1 MSQFENWTCSKINLA
16 AMAKETEGA
25 EWGPAPSLRK
35 EAAPGPDG
43 SLEGGIQG
51 WALGGKAAP
60 AEPLGEDA

>member
-1 MSQFENWTCSKINLA
+1 
-16 AMAKETEGA
+16 MAKETEGT
-25 EWGPAPSLRK
+25 EWGPALSLRK

>member
-16 AMAKETEGA
+16 VMAKETEGT

-51 WALGGKAAP
+51 WARGGKAAP